1 MLASY
6 DTLKTENEQITTEME
21 AQKAQ
26 IENLLEQVKS
36 GNYSLAKA
44 KKEAETLRRIMKGY
58 VVTIDSLNQANQL
71 LTAENLTVKQQL
83 GETQGQRDA
92 LATEKQTLEGEI
104 AKGSVLR
111 VAQIAGIQAA
121 KRTDELIPL
130 CHTIP
135 LDDVDV
141 HLELSP
147 GGVRIRAEASAT
159 WTTGVEMEAFAAVM
173 AAALTVIDMGKAVD
187 RLMVIEGVRLLE
199 KTGGRSGTYRAHDV
213 PGAAHQPRE
222 GSR

>member
-1 MLASY
+1 MA
-6 DTLKTENEQITTEME
+6 
-21 AQKAQ
+21 A
-26 IENLLEQVKS
+26 
-36 GNYSLAKA
+36 
-44 KKEAETLRRIMKGY
+44 
-58 VVTIDSLNQANQL
+58 
-71 LTAENLTVKQQL
+71 NLTHL
-83 GETQGQRDA
+83 DESGEARMVDVGSKPATRRRAVAEGFVRCSEALLQRIRADD
-92 LATEKQTLEGEI
+92 L

-141 HLELSP
+141 HLELSS

-187 RLMVIEGVRLLE
+187 KSMVIEGVRLLE
-199 KTGGRSGTYRAHDV
+199 KTGGRGGTYRAHDASQIAQQPWEE
-213 PGAAHQPRE
+213 PG
-222 GSR
+222 